1 MVLCRCMLIHKST
14 EKKYIYRI
22 FFSCDLNKQ
31 RVKVTSIYS
40 TYRGSRKPYIPSVLK
55 QTTVESLSVSERRKV
70 MIKTKQTR
78 SHIIVT

>member
-1 MVLCRCMLIHKST
+1 MSLYANTQKHRKEIHLQNL
-14 EKKYIYRI
+14 

-55 QTTVESLSVSERRKV
+55 QTTVESFSVSERRKV